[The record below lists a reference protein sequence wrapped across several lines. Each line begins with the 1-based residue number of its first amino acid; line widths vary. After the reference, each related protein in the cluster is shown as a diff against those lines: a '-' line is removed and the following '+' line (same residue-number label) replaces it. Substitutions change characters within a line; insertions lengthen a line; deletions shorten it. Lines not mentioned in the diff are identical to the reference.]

1 VFLQNNFYFDIFL
14 HSNFDCMKIVSGNT
28 SRARALKAICTGT
41 EWLRKVKSCVDGIA
55 YLQIDISYCVVKVE
69 LTVL

>member
-1 VFLQNNFYFDIFL
+1 
-14 HSNFDCMKIVSGNT
+14 MKIVSGNT